1 MLFGALFLAAGAA
14 LLFMTYLLVVH
25 ALPGV
30 EVDPP
35 SPPAVEVPGGLPA
48 PEVQAPNTDLQRR
61 LAEQRAEDL
70 RQFRVASGIGLVLMA
85 FVSAGLAWVMAG
97 RVLRPLRTMAV
108 TANDI
113 SSRSLHERLAMQG
126 PRDEIKDLA
135 DTFDGLLARL
145 EHAFEAQR
153 RFVANASHELRSPL
167 TFERS
172 LLEVALSDPDPTALR
187 DACERLLVNN
197 EHQETIIEA
206 LLTLARS
213 QRGLEHR
220 EPVDLATVAE
230 TVVRT
235 ADPKDLRV
243 MTELTPAV
251 VSGDAPL
258 IERLIKNLV
267 DNAIRHNIDNGEV
280 RIWVGHSNGR
290 PSIRITNTGPPVPP
304 DQVDDLLQPFRR
316 LDTTRMQNHHGLGL
330 GLSIVAAIAT
340 AHNATLTPTP
350 NPNGGLTV
358 LVEFARPG
366 SEIGL
371 E

>member
-14 LLFMTYLLVVH
+14 LLFVTYLLVAH

-35 SPPAVEVPGGLPA
+35 SPPAIEVPGGLPA
-48 PEVQAPNTDLQRR
+48 PEVPAPDTDLQRR

-97 RVLRPLRTMAV
+97 RVLRPLRTMAL
-108 TANDI
+108 TANEI
-113 SSRSLHERLAMQG
+113 SSRSLHQRLAMEG

-172 LLEVALSDPDPTALR
+172 LLEVALSDPDPAALR
-187 DACERLLVNN
+187 AACERLLVNN
-197 EHQETIIEA
+197 QHQETIIEA

-213 QRGLEHR
+213 QRGLERR
-220 EPVDLATVAE
+220 EPVDLAAVAE

-235 ADPKDLRV
+235 ADANDLRV
-243 MTELTPAV
+243 LTELTPAV
-251 VSGDAPL
+251 TDGDAPL

-267 DNAIRHNIDNGEV
+267 DNAIRHNVDDGEV
-280 RIWVGHSNGR
+280 RVWVGESNGR
-290 PSIRITNTGPPVPP
+290 PSIQVTNTGPLVPA
-304 DQVDDLLQPFRR
+304 DQVDELFQPFRR
-316 LDTTRMQNHHGLGL
+316 LDTSRLQEQHGLGL

-340 AHNATLTPTP
+340 AHDAALVTIPD
-350 NPNGGLTV
+350 PNGGLSV
-358 LVEFARPG
+358 RVEFARPAVG
-366 SEIGL
+366 
-371 E
+371 